1 MLQLPPRQ
9 HTAARGDQK
18 VAIVQISACSIAS
31 LDGINPEIET
41 QIGGLCQMMRSILR
55 CSTALLL
62 LSAPIAASAQKP
74 RPVDAAI
81 GACAVQR
88 APFVQLQ
95 QRYKKEISERTTR
108 GVLTGLAAG
117 LLGGALAS
125 KTSTSGPSTAGLVIG
140 GLVGAAAG
148 GYIEYLAAKR
158 QITEDNRELA
168 RLIDADARGYSS
180 RIQVLADSIKSTG
193 KCRQDQIVTWQQR
206 LDATRA
212 EFARREAGRA
222 ATLAA
227 AADDKARRALMKTTG
242 AEAKADGKIMA
253 QMDVERG
260 LIEASINDDK
270 KVQDDVLRFFDNDI
284 NAMAQAQAEV
294 EGTSQASLRGPA
306 EAYVVAVEPPAIL
319 AQASAIG
326 GSTASAFGSAT
337 SAFGGSAAPPAPSPP
352 VAALPPPPAPEP
364 VATPVAA
371 KAGVANKPSP
381 SKTPPSKAAPNKP
394 VLAAVPAPPP
404 PQPWEATITR
414 PNIKPANSHQAVLIA
429 QRDATAESQAAMLS
443 GLARLKIAYG
453 ATSTK

>member
-1 MLQLPPRQ
+1 
-9 HTAARGDQK
+9 
-18 VAIVQISACSIAS
+18 
-31 LDGINPEIET
+31 
-41 QIGGLCQMMRSILR
+41 MMRSILR

-81 GACAVQR
+81 SACAVQR
-88 APFVQLQ
+88 TPFVQLQ

-193 KCRQDQIVTWQQR
+193 KCRQDQIATWQQR

-212 EFARREAGRA
+212 EFARREAARA

-227 AADDKARRALMKTTG
+227 AADDKARKLLMKTTG

-270 KVQDDVLRFFDNDI
+270 KVQDDILRFFDNDI

-319 AQASAIG
+319 AQATAIG

-337 SAFGGSAAPPAPSPP
+337 SAFGGSAAPPAPPPP
-352 VAALPPPPAPEP
+352 VAALPPPEP
-364 VATPVAA
+364 VATPVAV
-371 KAGVANKPSP
+371 KAGAANKSSS
-381 SKTPPSKAAPNKP
+381 SKTPPSKSAPTKTVVAA
-394 VLAAVPAPPP
+394 APAPPP
-404 PQPWEATITR
+404 PLPWEATITR

-453 ATSTK
+453 ATATK